1 MVDKCQKNDE
11 VLWHLLASLENRKM
25 LSGKKKALEFL
36 KLGLSDGVIILLYF
50 VKTPDSDEGFFGEE
64 NTTRNLVERRKCGD
78 VGG

>member
-1 MVDKCQKNDE
+1 MK
-11 VLWHLLASLENRKM
+11 
-25 LSGKKKALEFL
+25 KKKALEFL

-50 VKTPDSDEGFFGEE
+50 VKTPDIDEGFFGEE